1 MMMGT
6 VSRMRM
12 RITMG
17 MASQTRVGFVLCHC
31 QIAHHVYS
39 TDDPD
44 DDGDGL
50 LDGEEDDDGD
60 GVVNAKDADDDN
72 DGRFEIF

>member
-1 MMMGT
+1 MT
-6 VSRMRM
+6 FF
-12 RITMG
+12 
-17 MASQTRVGFVLCHC
+17 A
-31 QIAHHVYS
+31 
-39 TDDPD
+39 DDPD

-72 DGRFEIF
+72 DGWLQICSSIWKNLFMHFRNSWREWWALI

>member
-1 MMMGT
+1 MLLLISSLHCF
-6 VSRMRM
+6 VK
-12 RITMG
+12 
-17 MASQTRVGFVLCHC
+17 QTHD
-31 QIAHHVYS
+31 VYS
-39 TDDPD
+39 TDDPH

-72 DGRFEIF
+72 DGEFEIF

>member
-1 MMMGT
+1 MTET
-6 VSRMRM
+6 VSL
-12 RITMG
+12 
-17 MASQTRVGFVLCHC
+17 TRVGHNIPVFSNKPNL
-31 QIAHHVYS
+31 YS

-72 DGRFEIF
+72 DGW

>member
-1 MMMGT
+1 MTET
-6 VSRMRM
+6 V
-12 RITMG
+12 
-17 MASQTRVGFVLCHC
+17 SQTRVGHTNCHLI
-31 QIAHHVYS
+31 QNIHSNRYS

-72 DGRFEIF
+72 DGWLNILKFERKSFSF

>member
-1 MMMGT
+1 
-6 VSRMRM
+6 M
-12 RITMG
+12 RIMMET
-17 MASQTRVGFVLCHC
+17 AFPTRVRYNASSLHCFVK
-31 QIAHHVYS
+31 QTHHVYS

>member
-1 MMMGT
+1 M
-6 VSRMRM
+6 
-12 RITMG
+12 
-17 MASQTRVGFVLCHC
+17 FN
-31 QIAHHVYS
+31 S

-72 DGRFEIF
+72 DGGFEIF